1 MKHSRFSK
9 ASIGA
14 LLFALILPISLA
26 SERPAYAASQ
36 QVAAAK
42 EQVHTSGS
50 TSFQNLNGFMWF
62 YNTYFGYKF
71 KDINKD
77 LDNLKSSGIRVL
89 GFFGPY
95 YGDKNLCDGCDPLD
109 FYSVPPQNGTLQD
122 WKDLIKAAH
131 SKGMKVVSYFV
142 NIYMDSNSNY
152 FKTAEQQ
159 YAAGDRTSREVSSF
173 RWTTNP
179 ADPLPTLR
187 MGPPSA
193 SSWEYSSTAGAYYWK
208 LWFGP
213 GFDFDLPGSVAEVAR
228 IEKFWLDTGID
239 GFMWDVGRTDSRFKS
254 SAVDL
259 PKSYTP
265 NDKWLTF
272 ETSNSAN
279 AVAYQNFGLTSWF
292 NYKDSFDATINDYTR
307 VVNGEIDANGLET
320 ALGNS
325 DYARSVGST
334 TYAWSISG
342 DDPTANLIPHV
353 YPTYSNDDVMRV
365 QEAALLAG
373 SGILYGSL
381 MYDQYIHWSSTL
393 RTNWN
398 NVLQTVN
405 DNKALLPAASRTRV
419 PAGSDP
425 KVYAMR
431 RTSEDGK
438 QTALL
443 VYNFNSTAT
452 NVTVDLTNTGIK
464 TWQTPKDL
472 YNGGK
477 APAIEGTSYTVSLPA
492 YGFTML
498 QVSASR

>member
-1 MKHSRFSK
+1 
-9 ASIGA
+9 
-14 LLFALILPISLA
+14 
-26 SERPAYAASQ
+26 
-36 QVAAAK
+36 
-42 EQVHTSGS
+42 
-50 TSFQNLNGFMWF
+50 
-62 YNTYFGYKF
+62 
-71 KDINKD
+71 
-77 LDNLKSSGIRVL
+77 
-89 GFFGPY
+89 
-95 YGDKNLCDGCDPLD
+95 
-109 FYSVPPQNGTLQD
+109 
-122 WKDLIKAAH
+122 
-131 SKGMKVVSYFV
+131 
-142 NIYMDSNSNY
+142 
-152 FKTAEQQ
+152 
-159 YAAGDRTSREVSSF
+159 
-173 RWTTNP
+173 
-179 ADPLPTLR
+179 
-187 MGPPSA
+187 
-193 SSWEYSSTAGAYYWK
+193 
-208 LWFGP
+208 
-213 GFDFDLPGSVAEVAR
+213 VAEVAR

-325 DYARSVGST
+325 NYARSVGST

-342 DDPTANLIPHV
+342 DDPTVNLDPHT

-373 SGILYGSL
+373 SGILYGSA
-381 MYDQYIHWSSTL
+381 MYDQYIRWSPTL
-393 RTNWN
+393 RANWEK
-398 NVLQTVN
+398 VLRTVN
-405 DNKALLPAASRTRV
+405 NNEALLPAASRTRV
-419 PAGSDP
+419 PAGFDP

-464 TWQTPKDL
+464 TRQTPKDL

-477 APAIEGTSYTVSLPA
+477 APAIEGTSYTVSLPG